1 MVHPSNVIESNLR
14 RPPDESMESYP
25 PNLHQAQGI
34 NHLNR
39 VLGYAPFVEENGV
52 AVVHLTP
59 EDWGVVS
66 DTLFRMDTPRDML
79 PAAILEFAL
88 TNENRTI
95 ELKTA
100 DLTIQVEYL

>member
-1 MVHPSNVIESNLR
+1 
-14 RPPDESMESYP
+14 MESYP

-39 VLGYAPFVEENGV
+39 VLGYAPFVVEDGV

-66 DTLFRMDTPRDML
+66 DTLFRMETPREML
-79 PAAILEFAL
+79 PESILEISL
-88 TNENRTI
+88 KNENKTIVLTTADMTI
-95 ELKTA
+95 E
-100 DLTIQVEYL
+100 IEYL

>member
-1 MVHPSNVIESNLR
+1 
-14 RPPDESMESYP
+14 MESYP

-39 VLGYAPFVEENGV
+39 VLSYAPFVVEDGV

-66 DTLFRMDTPRDML
+66 DTLFRMETPRNML
-79 PAAILEFAL
+79 PGSILEFNL
-88 TNENRTI
+88 KNENKTI
-95 ELKTA
+95 ELTTA
-100 DLTIQVEYL
+100 DLTIEVEYL

>member
-1 MVHPSNVIESNLR
+1 
-14 RPPDESMESYP
+14 MESYP

-39 VLGYAPFVEENGV
+39 VLGYAPFVVEDGV

-66 DTLFRMDTPRDML
+66 DTLFSNGNASRDAPGVDTRNQSEKREQDDRPHDGRYD
-79 PAAILEFAL
+79 
-88 TNENRTI
+88 
-95 ELKTA
+95 
-100 DLTIQVEYL
+100 D